1 MKTQEQE
8 HHRCADHF
16 HRFTIHPNGDVSSWL
31 PSYLVRHD
39 LEVLLDEALEAVEEA
54 RSAESCCATPY
65 IQQRDQ
71 RLKELARIFR
81 AHDWEGLRDD
91 QLEIKKY
98 SGGLSNKLYRCS
110 SLVDP
115 RQKILIRIT
124 GSSSA
129 QQTEETS
136 AALADREVELLVFQ
150 AVHRAGLGPRF
161 YGKFKNGCVYDHVDG
176 VQLTTEKVHESEYA
190 ALIAKRMAQ
199 WHTKVELPGIPK
211 EAAWT
216 KLVRKWLQLITE
228 DDFSYL
234 SEEQR
239 AEWAALGIDV
249 VKEMDEIDIMLKELR
264 SPVTFCHNDVQPMNC
279 IYTGVENSVSF
290 IDFEYACYNYR
301 GWDLGNHFC
310 EYTGFDLD
318 WSKFPS
324 QEKQRFFLTQYL
336 SNLLERVPTERE
348 VQKALVESI
357 KFTLVSHLYWGI
369 WGLAQTKVSDIDY
382 DFFHYSLRRLRMY
395 QTTKPRIIAEQIPH
409 N

>member
-129 QQTEETS
+129 QQTEGRASSSSSSSSPAPPPHAASPFSSETS
-136 AALADREVELLVFQ
+136 QRPLLPWLIGRWNCWSSRPSTGLAWDPGFMVLLPALTELDTLFLLSFLLLVCDESTNALSALCSRPLALRQ
-150 AVHRAGLGPRF
+150 
-161 YGKFKNGCVYDHVDG
+161 
-176 VQLTTEKVHESEYA
+176 VQ
-190 ALIAKRMAQ
+190 
-199 WHTKVELPGIPK
+199 
-211 EAAWT
+211 
-216 KLVRKWLQLITE
+216 
-228 DDFSYL
+228 
-234 SEEQR
+234 
-239 AEWAALGIDV
+239 EWVCL
-249 VKEMDEIDIMLKELR
+249 
-264 SPVTFCHNDVQPMNC
+264 
-279 IYTGVENSVSF
+279 
-290 IDFEYACYNYR
+290 
-301 GWDLGNHFC
+301 
-310 EYTGFDLD
+310 
-318 WSKFPS
+318 
-324 QEKQRFFLTQYL
+324 
-336 SNLLERVPTERE
+336 
-348 VQKALVESI
+348 
-357 KFTLVSHLYWGI
+357 
-369 WGLAQTKVSDIDY
+369 
-382 DFFHYSLRRLRMY
+382 
-395 QTTKPRIIAEQIPH
+395 
-409 N
+409 